1 MVKSEWKPEEEIRLA
16 LEGKDRIAVISCAVC
31 ANLSGTGGYQGLKK
45 MRGLA
50 KKWGK
55 KVVLSQCVVACCS
68 QEIMS
73 QTKKMHLDP
82 VASKCDALV
91 MLSCS
96 GGVKS
101 AFIADPGMPI
111 VAALDSMGSAVV
123 TREESI
129 IAESLCTGCGQCVLT
144 YTGGICPLSKCPAK
158 RQYSP
163 CSKQPQEG
171 DQCAVDPARKCVWK
185 EIEKRGDLQALQA
198 LEARHK
204 NSGEPRLASDIP
216 PEFPGLGKTLA
227 GWAMAKSGRFAR
239 IISSIL

>member
-16 LEGKDRIAVISCAVC
+16 LEGKERIAVISCAVC
-31 ANLSGTGGYQGLKK
+31 ANLSGTGGHQGLKK

-55 KVVLSQCVVACCS
+55 KVVVSQCVVACCS
-68 QEIMS
+68 QEIMA
-73 QTKKMHLDP
+73 QAKKVHLDP
-82 VASKCDALV
+82 AASQCDALV

-101 AFIADPGMPI
+101 AFLADPGMPI

-129 IAESLCTGCGQCVLT
+129 ISESLCTGCGQCVLT
-144 YTGGICPLSKCPAK
+144 YTGGICPVSKCPAK
-158 RQYSP
+158 RRYSP
-163 CSKQPQEG
+163 CSKQPKEG
-171 DQCAVDPARKCVWK
+171 DQCALDPARKCVWK
-185 EIEKRGDLQALQA
+185 EIEKRGDPEALQA

-204 NSGEPRLASDIP
+204 NHDEPRLA
-216 PEFPGLGKTLA
+216 PEVPREFHSLGRALA
-227 GWAMAKSGRFAR
+227 GWAMAKSGRFAWVIS
-239 IISSIL
+239 IIL